1 MMNRDLMARQMFE
14 DGGTVNEEVSGEAR
28 VSSLPYEDRT
38 AIGQFLEKYGPLS
51 NLMRM
56 TGTRYPDPV
65 SEEYDLLTRYGN
77 PKAMVYGGGTAATT
91 GPIPPVS
98 VNSVLGRALA
108 AEGAASADVSPGYG
122 GPPPAAA
129 ADTGAPPAS
138 ETSRSLQRLQE
149 MNRDATRN
157 VIEALRNAAS
167 GGTTSIRKFMMEN
180 PDAIDSAVG
189 SSPEAEAII
198 REIIEAAKAADGIPM
213 AMGGEPMAAA
223 MDQMG
228 ADPMAGMMG
237 GEPMAG
243 MMGGDPMAAMGAPP
257 PADLGPATTEGIA
270 SQIDP
275 QIAQIIQGA
284 AQNFGDPET
293 AENAEQMMNMVRGDQ
308 ATVEERRME
317 LGEMVGPEDAAQ
329 TPESVLTLVQPV
341 LMMASMDTDTGGIG
355 PMAQEAMNVPVTGE
369 MAGGIMSM
377 AGGPP
382 EPEGGV
388 PPVNFNQGGVVLRF
402 DNGGGVSEED
412 FFLPTPEQLSRE
424 RAGDLAMGENIMSGV
439 RLPVAPPLTRQNVQ
453 TPAAAAA
460 PPVVSSSQ
468 STKRSTSGA
477 GRPAAG
483 IMTPTSLGAELTA
496 RQAIYDRLLGKSEAA
511 TKTELQVDAL
521 NRAAK
526 AFANFAQP
534 TAPGQSVFSKFA
546 KDLADA
552 DIPGGQAKI
561 LAANRQGKDA
571 RNLAALAASENSLT
585 ADRDFRYTLAQDS
598 AKGVQSLL
606 EQTNKFKYDS
616 GMFRS
621 KAAQEIE
628 MEEFKSNLLMAR
640 EELKDKRGLYS
651 KTQLKAM
658 QADIDTSLKR
668 LDSDLASGRDAA
680 KAERLLEQLNLKS
693 VYDLGLQDEKFI
705 QEDKTQ
711 TNKFNQENKKQLVRY
726 DREEKIQI
734 AREQHALAI
743 QDNQLA
749 ADEIERDLKTANE
762 QDKLVLDKRR
772 VDLLEEKNA
781 IQASAS
787 KLEAASN
794 MVGNPSK
801 YLPVM
806 LERTQ
811 TITAPNG
818 VVKDFTTLDL
828 FTANRLDP
836 SSGRLINSSLV
847 NMYRG
852 KMTWDDATSSYRLTP
867 AGRLPKET
875 ELKILLRHQAAGDVD
890 PSVLGAIKARLVTSG
905 NADAANNIKIPT
917 YLDSHA
923 KGLGVTKA
931 ALLDNIYAATATGGA
946 LKNLGNKVFGT
957 IGYTVAEG
965 TQMGKD
971 TGQMLEGSTLIALLN
986 MHPSG
991 KPPVLF
997 QAKMEK
1003 LVPKIAKVGDA
1014 TAYASKA
1021 DALVGILRANMEK
1034 AKATIL
1040 LPSTVRATKQK
1051 LQAGI
1056 YAAQESIKDWSSISK
1071 YVKTKQNVE
1080 SE

>member
-1 MMNRDLMARQMFE
+1 MMNRDLMARQMFAN
-14 DGGTVNEEVSGEAR
+14 GGAVPSDVQAIVNGLYEAMR
-28 VSSLPYEDRT
+28 GSNADVLRYVQENRRDLSDIAQMFPQFDK
-38 AIGQFLEKYGPLS
+38 AISQVLSQRLRPQFS
-51 NLMRM
+51 
-56 TGTRYPDPV
+56 
-65 SEEYDLLTRYGN
+65 
-77 PKAMVYGGGTAATT
+77 
-91 GPIPPVS
+91 
-98 VNSVLGRALA
+98 
-108 AEGAASADVSPGYG
+108 AEGAGAALMAENAGMGQMMTPVDPPQGGVTQEFIPPGPDGVDPGYG
-122 GPPPAAA
+122 AQNNAPLSQEDLDTLGRMQRNQALEDQEQESFGMRPSPPPPPPPAALP
-129 ADTGAPPAS
+129 G
-138 ETSRSLQRLQE
+138 
-149 MNRDATRN
+149 
-157 VIEALRNAAS
+157 V
-167 GGTTSIRKFMMEN
+167 
-180 PDAIDSAVG
+180 
-189 SSPEAEAII
+189 
-198 REIIEAAKAADGIPM
+198 PM

-228 ADPMAGMMG
+228 AD
-237 GEPMAG
+237 PMAG

-341 LMMASMDTDTGGIG
+341 LMMASMDTGGIG

-424 RAGDLAMGENIMSGV
+424 RSGDPALGSNVLSGV
-439 RLPVAPPLTRQNVQ
+439 RVPVAPPLTRQNVQ
-453 TPAAAAA
+453 TPAAVAA

-468 STKRSTSGA
+468 STKSSTSGT
-477 GRPAAG
+477 GRPASG
-483 IMTPTSLGAELTA
+483 IMKPTSLGEELTA
-496 RQAIYDRLLGKSEAA
+496 RQAIYDRLLGKSEAS
-511 TKTELQVDAL
+511 TKTELQIDAL
-521 NRAAK
+521 NRAAQG
-526 AFANFAQP
+526 FAKFASD
-534 TAPGQSVFSKFA
+534 GSRNSVFAKFA
-546 KDLADA
+546 KALTDA

-571 RNLAALAASENSLT
+571 RNLAALAASEKSLT

-621 KAAQEIE
+621 KAEQEIK
-628 MEEFKSNLLMAR
+628 MEEFKSNLQMAR
-640 EELKDKRGLYS
+640 EELKDKRDLYS
-651 KTQLKAM
+651 KTELTAM
-658 QADIDTSLKR
+658 QADIDATLKR
-668 LDSDLASGRDAA
+668 LDSDLTSGRNEAE
-680 KAERLLEQLNLKS
+680 AERVLEQLDVKGVHN
-693 VYDLGLQDEKFI
+693 LGLQKNKFE
-705 QEDKTQ
+705 QEDKIQ
-711 TNKFNQENKKQLVRY
+711 LARYEQE
-726 DREEKIQI
+726 DKIQL

-762 QDKLVLDKRR
+762 QDKIALEKRR
-772 VDLLEEKNA
+772 VDLLEQKTVL
-781 IQASAS
+781 QASAA
-787 KLEAASN
+787 KLETAAN

-806 LERTQ
+806 LEQTQ
-811 TITAPNG
+811 KVTAPNG
-818 VVKDFTTLDL
+818 QSREFTTLDL
-828 FTANRLDP
+828 FSANQLSP
-836 SSGRLINSSLV
+836 SSSRMINSSLV

-852 KMTWDDATSSYRLTP
+852 KMVWDDATSSYRLTT

-875 ELKILLRHQAAGDVD
+875 ELKILQRHQAAGDVD
-890 PSVLGAIKARLVTSG
+890 PSVLAAIKARFVTSG
-905 NADAANNIKIPT
+905 NADAANNIQIPT
-917 YLDSHA
+917 FLDSHA

-931 ALLDNIYAATATGGA
+931 ALLDNIYAATATGGY
-946 LKNLGNKVFGT
+946 LKNLGNKVSGT

-997 QAKMEK
+997 QAEMKK
-1003 LVPKIAKVGDA
+1003 LIPRIARVGDA

-1034 AKATIL
+1034 AKATL
-1040 LPSTVRATKQK
+1040 KLPATSRTTKAT

-1056 YAAQESIKDWSSISK
+1056 YAAQESIKDWSAISK
-1071 YVKTKQNVE
+1071 YVTTKQNVE

>member
-1 MMNRDLMARQMFE
+1 MMNRDLMARQMFAN
-14 DGGTVNEEVSGEAR
+14 GGAVPSDVQAIVNGLYEAMR
-28 VSSLPYEDRT
+28 GSNADVLRYVQENRRDLSDIAQMFPQFDKAISQVLSQRLGPQSS
-38 AIGQFLEKYGPLS
+38 
-51 NLMRM
+51 
-56 TGTRYPDPV
+56 
-65 SEEYDLLTRYGN
+65 
-77 PKAMVYGGGTAATT
+77 
-91 GPIPPVS
+91 
-98 VNSVLGRALA
+98 
-108 AEGAASADVSPGYG
+108 AEGAGASLMAANAGMGQMMTPVDPPQGGVTQEFIPPGPDGVDPGYG
-122 GPPPAAA
+122 AQNNAPLSQEDLDTFDRMQRNQNRERQEQESFGMRPPPPPPPAAL
-129 ADTGAPPAS
+129 P
-138 ETSRSLQRLQE
+138 
-149 MNRDATRN
+149 
-157 VIEALRNAAS
+157 
-167 GGTTSIRKFMMEN
+167 
-180 PDAIDSAVG
+180 
-189 SSPEAEAII
+189 
-198 REIIEAAKAADGIPM
+198 GIPM
-213 AMGGEPMAAA
+213 ALGGEPMAAA
-223 MDQMG
+223 MAQMG
-228 ADPMAGMMG
+228 AD
-237 GEPMAG
+237 PMAG

-341 LMMASMDTDTGGIG
+341 LMMASMDTGGIG

-377 AGGPP
+377 AGGPPP

-424 RAGDLAMGENIMSGV
+424 RSGDPALGSNVLSGV
-439 RLPVAPPLTRQNVQ
+439 RMPVDPPLTRQNVQ
-453 TPAAAAA
+453 TPAAVAA

-468 STKRSTSGA
+468 STKSSTSGT
-477 GRPAAG
+477 GRPASG
-483 IMTPTSLGAELTA
+483 IMKPTSLGEELTA
-496 RQAIYDRLLGKSEAA
+496 RQAIYDRLLGKSEAS
-511 TKTELQVDAL
+511 TKTELQIDAL
-521 NRAAK
+521 NRAAQG
-526 AFANFAQP
+526 FAKFASD
-534 TAPGQSVFSKFA
+534 GSRNSVFAKFA
-546 KDLADA
+546 KALTDA

-571 RNLAALAASENSLT
+571 RNLAALAASEKSLT

-598 AKGVQSLL
+598 AKGAQSLL

-628 MEEFKSNLLMAR
+628 MERLKSNLLLAR
-640 EELKDKRGLYS
+640 DELNDKRNLYS
-651 KTQLKAM
+651 QTHLKAM
-658 QADIDTSLKR
+658 QADIDANLKR
-668 LDSDLASGRDAA
+668 LDSDLTSGRNEAE
-680 KAERLLEQLNLKS
+680 AERVLEQLDVKGVHN
-693 VYDLGLQDEKFI
+693 LGLQKNKFE
-705 QEDKTQ
+705 QEDKIQ
-711 TNKFNQENKKQLVRY
+711 LARYEQE
-726 DREEKIQI
+726 DKIQL

-762 QDKLVLDKRR
+762 QDKIALEKRR
-772 VDLLEEKNA
+772 VDLLEQKNVL
-781 IQASAS
+781 QASAA
-787 KLEAASN
+787 KLETAAN

-806 LERTQ
+806 LEQ
-811 TITAPNG
+811 TKKVTAPNG
-818 VVKDFTTLDL
+818 QSREFTTLDL
-828 FTANRLDP
+828 FSANQLSP
-836 SSGRLINSSLV
+836 SSSRMINSSLV

-852 KMTWDDATSSYRLTP
+852 KMVWDDATSSYRLTP

-875 ELKILLRHQAAGDVD
+875 ELKILQRHQAAGDVD

-905 NADAANNIKIPT
+905 NADAANKIEVPGF
-917 YLDSHA
+917 LEAHA
-923 KGLGVTKA
+923 KGLGVTRA
-931 ALLDNIYAATATGGA
+931 ALLDNIYAASGTGGA
-946 LKNLGNKVFGT
+946 LKNTANKVAGT
-957 IGYTVAEG
+957 IGYTLAEG
-965 TQMGKD
+965 TQMGVS
-971 TGQMLEGSTLIALLN
+971 TGQMLQGNTLIALLN

-997 QAKMEK
+997 QAEMSK
-1003 LVPKIAKVGDA
+1003 LVPKIARVGDSSE
-1014 TAYASKA
+1014 YAAKA
-1021 DALVGILRANMEK
+1021 DALVGILRSKIRIAEETLK
-1034 AKATIL
+1034 LPATSRTTKAT
-1040 LPSTVRATKQK
+1040 

-1056 YAAQESIKDWSSISK
+1056 YAAQESIKDWSAISK